1 MATATQIADLRS
13 LINEPTEDTFT
24 DVVLGARI
32 DALGPDA
39 DLRPLAATIWRE
51 KAAQFAGL
59 VDIKEGNSDRKLSQL
74 YRQALDM
81 ATSLGGSSEDV
92 LVGGRPTRTRKIE
105 RM

>member
-1 MATATQIADLRS
+1 MATATQISDLRS
-13 LINEPTEDTFT
+13 LINEPTQDPYTDT
-24 DVVLGARI
+24 VLGARI
-32 DALGPDA
+32 DALGPTP
-39 DLRPLAATIWRE
+39 DLRTLAATIWRE
-51 KAAQFAGL
+51 KAAQYAGL

-81 ATSLGGSSEDV
+81 ATSLGGGEDV